1 MVHIYKSWCICG
13 VNSDVLSNKIGTAE
27 HILEHMFNLMHAI
40 PITPRHR
47 KANSEDKK
55 PIQAAPPVILLT
67 LDLVQSLHGLSLP
80 QAAKVLGISVTAFK
94 NACRR
99 LGIRRWEYTRG
110 KGRAKELM
118 IRQRA
123 ADIST
128 ASTSDR
134 NDPDRC
140 PASAEDD
147 SGNDGDLA
155 RAALTEL
162 EPLGEEWASSNVDYT
177 WLDALNEEPAT
188 EADEQL
194 VRYMLAQGWSQR

>member
-1 MVHIYKSWCICG
+1 
-13 VNSDVLSNKIGTAE
+13 
-27 HILEHMFNLMHAI
+27 MFNLMHAI

-47 KANSEDKK
+47 KANSEDKQ
-55 PIQAAPPVILLT
+55 PIQAASPVILIT

-123 ADIST
+123 ADISM
-128 ASTSDR
+128 ASTSDHS
-134 NDPDRC
+134 DPDRC
-140 PASAEDD
+140 EDD
-147 SGNDGDLA
+147 SIIDGGLV

-162 EPLGEEWASSNVDYT
+162 ESFCEEWASSNAGHT
-177 WLDALNEEPAT
+177 CLDAFNEEPVT

-194 VRYMLAQGWSQR
+194 VRYMLAQGWS